1 MCELEHLDGIV
12 PGSRVHRRG
21 GLAEGVTRLLAA
33 YEPGDVR
40 ARRLVGRA
48 SAHICA
54 TYIRDSQAFMK
65 RGACDGLRV
74 PDGADY
80 A

>member
-33 YEPGDVR
+33 YEPGDVDVR
-40 ARRLVGRA
+40 ARRRTGQETCRQSFGAYMRYVHLRL
-48 SAHICA
+48 H
-54 TYIRDSQAFMK
+54 K
-65 RGACDGLRV
+65 RS
-74 PDGADY
+74 
-80 A
+80 